1 MNTAMP
7 MTSLHLRR
15 LLWVAGSVALAACR
29 GANTQS
35 LGTPETQFVAAMH
48 GFRTGQFAT
57 AAVDFQRLQ
66 FDLPARDTLLPKV
79 AFYLAE
85 SHAAI
90 GDAITAARDFRRVA
104 DDFPS
109 DALAPFALLR
119 VGDQYSKLWRKP
131 ELDPTHGETALATYQ
146 ELIGRYPESPAAAVA
161 AIRVRQIQEQYARKD
176 FMNGLFYF
184 RRGGFDSAILYFRAL
199 IAAYPGS
206 SMVPEAYVKLVE
218 AYRNIG
224 YREEREETCAHLRQY
239 FGGRADVRAV
249 CGDGSTGR

>member
-1 MNTAMP
+1 
-7 MTSLHLRR
+7 MTSPYARR
-15 LLWVAGSVALAACR
+15 SLMVAVSFALAACHSGSTR
-29 GANTQS
+29 VVASPESQYTGAMRDFRAGEFS
-35 LGTPETQFVAAMH
+35 RAAM
-48 GFRTGQFAT
+48 
-57 AAVDFQRLQ
+57 DFQRLQ
-66 FDLPARDTLLPKV
+66 FDLPARDTLLPRV

-85 SHAAI
+85 SHAAM

-109 DALAPFALLR
+109 DILAPYALLR
-119 VGDQYSKLWRKP
+119 VGDQYASLWRKP

-146 ELIGRYPESPAAAVA
+146 ELIGRYPDSPAAAIGAV
-161 AIRVRQIQEQYARKD
+161 RVRQVQDQYARKD
-176 FMNGLFYF
+176 FLNGLFYF

-206 SMVPEAYVKLVE
+206 SVVPEAYVKLVE
-218 AYRNIG
+218 SYHSIG

>member
-1 MNTAMP
+1 M
-7 MTSLHLRR
+7 RR
-15 LLWVAGSVALAACR
+15 LLIAATGLALAACHGGSTR
-29 GANTQS
+29 VVASPEAQFAGA
-35 LGTPETQFVAAMH
+35 MRD
-48 GFRTGQFAT
+48 FRTGEFAH

-66 FDLPARDTLLPKV
+66 FDLPARDTLLPRV

-85 SHAAI
+85 SHAAL

-109 DALAPFALLR
+109 DVLAPFALLR
-119 VGDQYSKLWRKP
+119 VGDQYASLWRNP

-146 ELIGRYPESPAAAVA
+146 ELLGRYPDSPAAAIGAV
-161 AIRVRQIQEQYARKD
+161 RVRQIQEQYARKD
-176 FMNGLFYF
+176 FLNGLFYF

-206 SMVPEAYVKLVE
+206 SVVPEAYVKLVE
-218 AYRNIG
+218 SYRSIG